1 MYYKIKVKDHVRLP
15 PTMYSGDIRES
26 IVKSIKKI
34 YSGFISKELGIVIDV
49 SSVDDIKDGIII
61 PEDGATYYE
70 TEFTLLTF
78 QPELQE
84 ILIGKIKD
92 ITDFGA
98 FITMGPFEG
107 MIHISQTIND
117 FVSFSK
123 DKQLLGKET
132 NRSLKINDEC
142 NGKIIAVSY
151 KDINNPKIGITM
163 RQEGLGKKEWIFD
176 DLNNP
181 KKTKKKKV

>member
-15 PTMYSGDIRES
+15 PTLYGEDIVES
-26 IVKSIKKI
+26 ITKAIKNI
-34 YSGFISKELGIVIDV
+34 YSGFISKTMGIVIDV
-49 SSVDDIKDGIII
+49 TCVDSVKDGIII
-61 PEDGATYYE
+61 PEDGATYFE

-84 ILIGKIKD
+84 IITGKIKD

-98 FITMGPFEG
+98 FLSLGPMEG
-107 MIHISQTIND
+107 MIHIGQTIND
-117 FVSFSK
+117 YVSFSK
-123 DKQLLGKET
+123 DKQLQGKET

-151 KDINNPKIGITM
+151 KDVNNPKIGITM
-163 RQEGLGKKEWIFD
+163 RQEGLGKADWIQE

-181 KKTKKKKV
+181 KKAKKK

>member
-15 PTMYSGDIRES
+15 PILYGKNTGES
-26 IVKSIKKI
+26 ITKAIKDI
-34 YSGFISKELGIVIDV
+34 YSGFISKTMGIVIDV
-49 SSVDDIKDGIII
+49 IKVDDIKDGIII

-84 ILIGKIKD
+84 IITGKIKD

-98 FITMGPFEG
+98 FLSMGPIEG
-107 MIHISQTIND
+107 MVHIGQAIND
-117 FVSFSK
+117 YVSFSK
-123 DKQLLGKET
+123 DKQLQGKESH
-132 NRSLKINDEC
+132 RSLRVTDEC

-151 KDINNPKIGITM
+151 KDINNPKIGLTM
-163 RQEGLGKKEWIFD
+163 RQEGLGKKDWIEE
-176 DLNNP
+176 DLNKT
-181 KKTKKKKV
+181 KKTKKK

>member
-1 MYYKIKVKDHVRLP
+1 MYYKIKVQDHVRLP
-15 PTMYSGDIRES
+15 PTLYGENTQDS
-26 IVKSIKKI
+26 IVKAIKKV

-49 SSVDDIKDGIII
+49 SSVDKIQDGIII

-70 TEFTLLTF
+70 TEFTLLAF

-84 ILIGKIKD
+84 VLKGKIKD

-98 FITMGPFEG
+98 FLTMGPIEG
-107 MIHISQTIND
+107 MVHISQTIND

-123 DKQLLGKET
+123 DKQLLGKESH
-132 NRSLKINDEC
+132 RSLSVGDGC
-142 NGKIIAVSY
+142 NGKVIAVSY

-163 RQEGLGKKEWIFD
+163 RQEGLGKEDWIQE
-176 DLNNP
+176 DLNNS
-181 KKTKKKKV
+181 KKTKKK

>member
-1 MYYKIKVKDHVRLP
+1 MYYKVKVKDHVRLP
-15 PTMYSGDIRES
+15 PTMYGDDTREA
-26 IVKSIKKI
+26 IIKAIKTV
-34 YSGFISKELGIVIDV
+34 YSGFISKDLGLVIDV
-49 SSVDDIKDGIII
+49 LGVNDIKDGIII

-84 ILIGKIKD
+84 VLVGRIKD

-98 FITMGPFEG
+98 FLSMGPIEG
-107 MIHISQTIND
+107 MVHISQSIND

-123 DKQLLGKET
+123 DKQLLGKESH
-132 NRSLKINDEC
+132 RSLKVNDDC

-151 KDINNPKIGITM
+151 KDVNNPKIAITM
-163 RQEGLGKKEWIFD
+163 RQEGLGKKEWIVE
-176 DLNNP
+176 DLSGA
-181 KKTKKKKV
+181 KKTKKK